1 MDSAIEKRYDR
12 LASIY
17 DLWDVIPERLLY
29 RSWRLKLWE
38 KVQGERI
45 LEVGVGTGKN
55 IPFYPSGAQTTAID
69 ISPRMLEKA
78 RARANQRHDV
88 TVELLKADLNDL
100 TFEDNSFDA
109 VVGSFILMVLPDPL
123 KALKEIKRV
132 CQPHGKIFFL
142 EFTRSDSKIAAFFQ
156 DLLTPLTRAVYHA
169 YLNRDIVGLIQRS
182 GFRVT
187 DGVRM
192 SNGIV
197 ELIEANIFPVKP

>member
-1 MDSAIEKRYDR
+1 MTESDNDIEKRYDR
-12 LASIY
+12 LALIY

-38 KVQGERI
+38 KVRGERI

-55 IPFYPSGAQTTAID
+55 IPFYPSGAQVTAID
-69 ISPRMLEKA
+69 ISPRMLEKG
-78 RARANQRHDV
+78 RARDNQRHDV
-88 TVELLKADLNDL
+88 TAELLKVDLNGL

-109 VVGSFILMVLPDPL
+109 VVGSFILMVLSDPL

-132 CQPHGKIFFL
+132 CQPRGKIFFL
-142 EFTRSDSKIAAFFQ
+142 EFTRSDSKIVAFFQ

-169 YLNRDIVGLIQRS
+169 YLNRDIVGLIQSS

-187 DGVRM
+187 ESSRM
-192 SNGIV
+192 SNGIAK
-197 ELIEANIFPVKP
+197 LIEAILT

>member
-1 MDSAIEKRYDR
+1 MTKSNSAIEKRYDR

-38 KVQGERI
+38 KVQGERM
-45 LEVGVGTGKN
+45 LEVGIGTGKN

-69 ISPRMLEKA
+69 ISPRMIEKA

-100 TFEDNSFDA
+100 TFEDNSFDI

-123 KALKEIKRV
+123 KVLKEIKRV

-142 EFTRSDSKIAAFFQ
+142 EFTRSDNKIVAFFQ

-169 YLNRDIVGLIQRS
+169 YLNRDIVELIRRS

-187 DGVRM
+187 ENGRM
-192 SNGIV
+192 SDGIV
-197 ELIEANIFPVKP
+197 ALIEANI

>member
-187 DGVRM
+187 EGVRM

>member
-12 LASIY
+12 LASVY

-69 ISPRMLEKA
+69 ISPKMLEKA

-187 DGVRM
+187 EGVRM